1 MAEPNMNPNSPEQM
15 MLVQSFEQMANAVG
29 AEIPVNLSS
38 EIAAVKAGKRM
49 SGELQRMSAEGSMS
63 LMNQLNPEMMPETE
77 KSYEVDGRMERMSPE
92 MMDNMVTS
100 GQISQGEARI
110 KTEDEDP
117 YSRLMRM
124 IRSGQIT
131 IEEARLALDTAG
143 PADVNS
149 EEMRRFMD
157 MKSAA
162 QEKMGMP
169 GPGMM
174 PSQDEMTYGPSSGIT
189 VEPNVMTLEE
199 AVDAGLVT
207 PTRPRMR
214 PAAPATSMRPQARPM
229 R

>member
-1 MAEPNMNPNSPEQM
+1 MAEPSMNPNSQEQM

-49 SGELQRMSAEGSMS
+49 SGELQRMLAEGSMS

-100 GQISQGEARI
+100 GQISQGEAR
-110 KTEDEDP
+110 
-117 YSRLMRM
+117 LGM
-124 IRSGQIT
+124 
-131 IEEARLALDTAG
+131 DTAM
-143 PADVNS
+143 PSNLSPED
-149 EEMRRFMD
+149 MRRFMD

-162 QEKMGMP
+162 QTKMGMA
-169 GPGMM
+169 GPGIM
-174 PSQDEMTYGPSSGIT
+174 PSKDGMNYSPSSGVT
-189 VEPNVMTLEE
+189 MEPNVMTMEE

-214 PAAPATSMRPQARPM
+214 PAAPATSMRPRMRP
-229 R
+229 

>member
-1 MAEPNMNPNSPEQM
+1 MAEPSMNPNSQEQM

-49 SGELQRMSAEGSMS
+49 SGELQRMLAEGSMS

-77 KSYEVDGRMERMSPE
+77 MSYEVDGRMERMSPE
-92 MMDNMVTS
+92 MMADMVTS
-100 GQISQGEARI
+100 GQISQ
-110 KTEDEDP
+110 D
-117 YSRLMRM
+117 
-124 IRSGQIT
+124 
-131 IEEARLALDTAG
+131 EARLGMDTAM
-143 PADVNS
+143 PSNLSPED
-149 EEMRRFMD
+149 MRRFMD

-162 QEKMGMP
+162 QEKMG
-169 GPGMM
+169 GVIRM
-174 PSQDEMTYGPSSGIT
+174 PSENYSPSSGVT
-189 VEPNVMTLEE
+189 MEPNVMTMEE

-214 PAAPATSMRPQARPM
+214 PAAPMQSPRPQARPM

>member
-1 MAEPNMNPNSPEQM
+1 MAEPNMNPNSQEQM

-49 SGELQRMSAEGSMS
+49 SGELQRMLAEGSMS

-77 KSYEVDGRMERMSPE
+77 MSYEVDGRMERMSPE

-100 GQISQGEARI
+100 GQISQGEAR
-110 KTEDEDP
+110 
-117 YSRLMRM
+117 LGM
-124 IRSGQIT
+124 
-131 IEEARLALDTAG
+131 DTAM
-143 PADVNS
+143 PSNLSPED
-149 EEMRRFMD
+149 MRRFMD

-174 PSQDEMTYGPSSGIT
+174 PSKDGMNYSPSSGVT
-189 VEPNVMTLEE
+189 MEPNVMTMEE

-214 PAAPATSMRPQARPM
+214 PAAPMQSPRPQARPM

>member
-1 MAEPNMNPNSPEQM
+1 MAEPSMNPNSPEQM
-15 MLVQSFEQMANAVG
+15 MLVQSFEQMAKAVG

-49 SGELQRMSAEGSMS
+49 SGELQRMLAEGSMS

-77 KSYEVDGRMERMSPE
+77 MSYEVDGRTERMSPE
-92 MMDNMVTS
+92 MMDSMVSS
-100 GQISQGEARI
+100 GQISQ
-110 KTEDEDP
+110 D
-117 YSRLMRM
+117 
-124 IRSGQIT
+124 
-131 IEEARLALDTAG
+131 EARLAMDTAM
-143 PADVNS
+143 PSTLSPED
-149 EEMRRFMD
+149 MRRYMD

-162 QEKMGMP
+162 QTKMGMP

-174 PSQDEMTYGPSSGIT
+174 PSQDGVNYSPSSGVT
-189 VEPNVMTLEE
+189 MEPNVMTMEE

-214 PAAPATSMRPQARPM
+214 PAAPMQSPRPQARPM

>member
-49 SGELQRMSAEGSMS
+49 SGELQRMLAEGSMS

-100 GQISQGEARI
+100 GQISQGEAR
-110 KTEDEDP
+110 
-117 YSRLMRM
+117 LGM
-124 IRSGQIT
+124 
-131 IEEARLALDTAG
+131 DTAM
-143 PADVNS
+143 PSNLSPED
-149 EEMRRFMD
+149 MRRFMD

-169 GPGMM
+169 GPGIM
-174 PSQDEMTYGPSSGIT
+174 PSKDGMNYSPSSGVT
-189 VEPNVMTLEE
+189 MEPNVMTMEE

-214 PAAPATSMRPQARPM
+214 PAAPATSMRPRMRP
-229 R
+229 

>member
-1 MAEPNMNPNSPEQM
+1 MAEPSMNPNSQEQM

-49 SGELQRMSAEGSMS
+49 SGELQRMLAEGSMS

-77 KSYEVDGRMERMSPE
+77 MSYEVDGRMERMSPE
-92 MMDNMVTS
+92 MMADMVTS
-100 GQISQGEARI
+100 GQISQ
-110 KTEDEDP
+110 D
-117 YSRLMRM
+117 
-124 IRSGQIT
+124 
-131 IEEARLALDTAG
+131 EARLGMDTAM
-143 PADVNS
+143 PSNLSPED
-149 EEMRRFMD
+149 MRRFMD

-162 QEKMGMP
+162 QEKMG
-169 GPGMM
+169 GVIRM
-174 PSQDEMTYGPSSGIT
+174 PSENYSPSSGVT
-189 VEPNVMTLEE
+189 MEPNVMSMEE

-214 PAAPATSMRPQARPM
+214 PAAPMQSPRPQARPM

>member
-1 MAEPNMNPNSPEQM
+1 MAEPSMNPNSQEQM

-49 SGELQRMSAEGSMS
+49 SGELQRMLAEGSMS

-77 KSYEVDGRMERMSPE
+77 MSYEVDGRMERMSPE

-100 GQISQGEARI
+100 GQISQGEAR
-110 KTEDEDP
+110 
-117 YSRLMRM
+117 
-124 IRSGQIT
+124 
-131 IEEARLALDTAG
+131 LAMDTAM
-143 PADVNS
+143 PSNLSPED
-149 EEMRRFMD
+149 MRRFMD

-162 QEKMGMP
+162 QEKMGMA
-169 GPGMM
+169 GPGIM
-174 PSQDEMTYGPSSGIT
+174 PSKDGMNYSPSSGVT
-189 VEPNVMTLEE
+189 MEPNVMTMEE

>member
-49 SGELQRMSAEGSMS
+49 SGELQRMLAEGSMS

-77 KSYEVDGRMERMSPE
+77 MSYEVDGRMERMSPE

-100 GQISQGEARI
+100 GQISQGE
-110 KTEDEDP
+110 
-117 YSRLMRM
+117 SRLAM
-124 IRSGQIT
+124 
-131 IEEARLALDTAG
+131 DTAM
-143 PADVNS
+143 PSNLSPED
-149 EEMRRFMD
+149 MRRFMD

-162 QEKMGMP
+162 QTKMGMP

-174 PSQDEMTYGPSSGIT
+174 PSQDGINYSPSSGVT
-189 VEPNVMTLEE
+189 MEPNVMTMEE
-199 AVDAGLVT
+199 AVDAGLVLQHVHGCVLLHQQHLCAHK
-207 PTRPRMR
+207 RVQCDRR
-214 PAAPATSMRPQARPM
+214 L
-229 R
+229 

>member
-1 MAEPNMNPNSPEQM
+1 MAEPSMNPNSQEQM

-49 SGELQRMSAEGSMS
+49 SGELQRMLAEGSMS

-77 KSYEVDGRMERMSPE
+77 MSYEVDGRMERMSPE
-92 MMDNMVTS
+92 MMADMVTS
-100 GQISQGEARI
+100 GQISQ
-110 KTEDEDP
+110 D
-117 YSRLMRM
+117 
-124 IRSGQIT
+124 
-131 IEEARLALDTAG
+131 EARLGMDTAM
-143 PADVNS
+143 PSNPSPED
-149 EEMRRFMD
+149 MRRFMD

-169 GPGMM
+169 GPGIM
-174 PSQDEMTYGPSSGIT
+174 PSKDGMNYSPSSGVT
-189 VEPNVMTLEE
+189 MEPNVMTMEE

>member
-1 MAEPNMNPNSPEQM
+1 MAEPSMNPNSQEQM
-15 MLVQSFEQMANAVG
+15 MLLQSFEQMANAVG

-49 SGELQRMSAEGSMS
+49 SGELQRMLAEGSMS

-77 KSYEVDGRMERMSPE
+77 MSYEVDGRMERMSPE

-100 GQISQGEARI
+100 GQISQ
-110 KTEDEDP
+110 D
-117 YSRLMRM
+117 
-124 IRSGQIT
+124 
-131 IEEARLALDTAG
+131 EARLAMDTAM
-143 PADVNS
+143 PSDLS
-149 EEMRRFMD
+149 PEDMRRFMD

-162 QEKMGMP
+162 QTKMGMT

-174 PSQDEMTYGPSSGIT
+174 PSQDGMTYGPSSGVT
-189 VEPNVMTLEE
+189 MEPNVMSMEE

-207 PTRPRMR
+207 PTRPRAR
-214 PAAPATSMRPQARPM
+214 PAAPMQSPRPQARPM

>member
-15 MLVQSFEQMANAVG
+15 MLVQSFEQMADAVG

-49 SGELQRMSAEGSMS
+49 SGELQRMLAEGSMS

-77 KSYEVDGRMERMSPE
+77 MSYEVDGRMERMSPE

-100 GQISQGEARI
+100 GQISQGEAR
-110 KTEDEDP
+110 
-117 YSRLMRM
+117 LGM
-124 IRSGQIT
+124 
-131 IEEARLALDTAG
+131 DTAM
-143 PADVNS
+143 PSNLSPED
-149 EEMRRFMD
+149 MRRFMD

-162 QEKMGMP
+162 QEKMG
-169 GPGMM
+169 GVIRM
-174 PSQDEMTYGPSSGIT
+174 PSENYSPSSGVT
-189 VEPNVMTLEE
+189 MEPNVMTMEE

>member
-1 MAEPNMNPNSPEQM
+1 MAEPSMNPNSQEQM

-49 SGELQRMSAEGSMS
+49 SGELQRMLAEGSMS

-77 KSYEVDGRMERMSPE
+77 MSYEVDGRMERMSPE

-100 GQISQGEARI
+100 GQISQ
-110 KTEDEDP
+110 D
-117 YSRLMRM
+117 
-124 IRSGQIT
+124 
-131 IEEARLALDTAG
+131 EARLGMDTAM
-143 PADVNS
+143 PSNLSPED
-149 EEMRRFMD
+149 MRRFMD

-174 PSQDEMTYGPSSGIT
+174 PSQDGVNYSPSSGVT
-189 VEPNVMTLEE
+189 MEPNVMTMEE

>member
-1 MAEPNMNPNSPEQM
+1 MAEPSMNPNSQEQM
-15 MLVQSFEQMANAVG
+15 MLVQSFEQMANAAG

-49 SGELQRMSAEGSMS
+49 SGELQRMLAEGSMS

-77 KSYEVDGRMERMSPE
+77 MSYEVDGRMERMSPE

-100 GQISQGEARI
+100 GQISQ
-110 KTEDEDP
+110 D
-117 YSRLMRM
+117 
-124 IRSGQIT
+124 
-131 IEEARLALDTAG
+131 EARLGMDTAM
-143 PADVNS
+143 PSNLSPED
-149 EEMRRFMD
+149 MRRFMD

-174 PSQDEMTYGPSSGIT
+174 PSQDGVNYSPSSGVT
-189 VEPNVMTLEE
+189 MEPNVMTMEE

-214 PAAPATSMRPQARPM
+214 PAAPMQSPRPQARPM

>member
-1 MAEPNMNPNSPEQM
+1 MAEPSMNPNSQEQM

-49 SGELQRMSAEGSMS
+49 SGELQRMLAEGSMS

-77 KSYEVDGRMERMSPE
+77 MSYEVDGRMERMSPE
-92 MMDNMVTS
+92 MMDNMVSS
-100 GQISQGEARI
+100 GQISQGEAA
-110 KTEDEDP
+110 
-117 YSRLMRM
+117 MGM
-124 IRSGQIT
+124 
-131 IEEARLALDTAG
+131 DTAM
-143 PADVNS
+143 PSNLSPED
-149 EEMRRFMD
+149 MRRYMD

-162 QEKMGMP
+162 QTKMGMT

-174 PSQDEMTYGPSSGIT
+174 PSQDGVNYSPSSGVT
-189 VEPNVMTLEE
+189 MEPNVMTMEE

-214 PAAPATSMRPQARPM
+214 PAAPMQSPRPQARPM

>member
-1 MAEPNMNPNSPEQM
+1 MAEPSMNPNSQEQM

-49 SGELQRMSAEGSMS
+49 SGELQRMLAEGSMS

-77 KSYEVDGRMERMSPE
+77 MSYEVDGQMERMSPE
-92 MMDNMVTS
+92 MMDDMVTS
-100 GQISQGEARI
+100 GQISQGEAR
-110 KTEDEDP
+110 
-117 YSRLMRM
+117 LGM
-124 IRSGQIT
+124 
-131 IEEARLALDTAG
+131 DTAM
-143 PADVNS
+143 PSNLSPED
-149 EEMRRFMD
+149 MRRFMD

-162 QEKMGMP
+162 QTKMGMA

-174 PSQDEMTYGPSSGIT
+174 PSRDGMNYSPSSGVT
-189 VEPNVMTLEE
+189 MEPNVMTMEE

-214 PAAPATSMRPQARPM
+214 PAAPMQSPRPQARPM

>member
-1 MAEPNMNPNSPEQM
+1 MAEPSMNPNSQEQM

-49 SGELQRMSAEGSMS
+49 SGELQRMLAEGSMS

-77 KSYEVDGRMERMSPE
+77 MSYEVDGRMERMSPE
-92 MMDNMVTS
+92 MMDGMVNS
-100 GQISQGEARI
+100 GQISQGEAR
-110 KTEDEDP
+110 
-117 YSRLMRM
+117 LGM
-124 IRSGQIT
+124 
-131 IEEARLALDTAG
+131 DTAM
-143 PADVNS
+143 PSNLSPED
-149 EEMRRFMD
+149 MRRFMD

-189 VEPNVMTLEE
+189 VEPNVMTMEE

-214 PAAPATSMRPQARPM
+214 PAAPMQSPRPQARPM

>member
-49 SGELQRMSAEGSMS
+49 SGELQRMLAEGSMS
-63 LMNQLNPEMMPETE
+63 LMNQLNPEMMPENE
-77 KSYEVDGRMERMSPE
+77 LSYQVDDSMERMSPE
-92 MMDNMVTS
+92 MMDNMVSS
-100 GQISQGEARI
+100 GQISQGEGRI
-110 KTEDEDP
+110 KPEGEDP
-117 YSRLMRM
+117 RSRLMDM

-131 IEEARLALDTAG
+131 VDEARLALDAAM
-143 PADVNS
+143 PSDINS
-149 EEMRRFMD
+149 EDMRRFMD

-162 QEKMGMP
+162 QTEMGMP
-169 GPGMM
+169 GPGIM
-174 PSQDEMTYGPSSGIT
+174 PSRDGMTYSPSSGVT
-189 VEPNVMTLEE
+189 MEPNVMTMEE

-214 PAAPATSMRPQARPM
+214 PAAPMQSPRPQARPM